1 MQKNIVFKPAP
12 NDGSDRFTKVNKS
25 NESSSFIK
33 NSTQSEFKVT
43 FDKTVNNTGQD
54 KSKSILKV

>member
-12 NDGSDRFTKVNKS
+12 NDFSDRLTKVNKS

-33 NSTQSEFKVT
+33 NSTQS
-43 FDKTVNNTGQD
+43 
-54 KSKSILKV
+54 